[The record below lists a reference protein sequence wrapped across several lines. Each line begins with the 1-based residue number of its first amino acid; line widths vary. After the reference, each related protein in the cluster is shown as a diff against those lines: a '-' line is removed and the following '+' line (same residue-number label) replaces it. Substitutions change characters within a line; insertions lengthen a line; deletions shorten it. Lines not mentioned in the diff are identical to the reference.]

1 MTGVQWAGRAFQ
13 RLWDIR
19 LELIVTAMLAV
30 LTLLQSLPPLSFL
43 YSVARHDVRSVSD
56 MGGWIRGG
64 DALLSG
70 DLANAYADANNQ
82 VGPLV
87 LAYSSLISGA
97 LGDSVVAWSALFLIV
112 VWSYLLTV
120 ALLAR
125 PRGAAGSQRWLG
137 LAAAAVLVVLG
148 YAAEFYAYG
157 RWWYLP
163 TLLLVLYGAVMAH
176 RGRPLLSGSALGLA
190 VWFEP
195 SAALA
200 VAVAALAPRWATAL
214 KTVAVAALVAVLAYL
229 PFVPTDGFALG
240 RGSWGVKHGT
250 WVSIVQWVAPGFDPY
265 PTWSDRVVQA
275 LVAIAIAAGV
285 IWLLRRA
292 VPMPALAIIATAVPG
307 LARLTTETFWWR
319 YHWIVPF
326 VFLLAGAIR
335 LLYLKHPAV
344 IPVALSL
351 WLGVVMVA
359 LWAPVA
365 AATALL
371 LLASTA
377 APTWSRLASGRW
389 RTLDG

>member
-1 MTGVQWAGRAFQ
+1 MTGVQWARRAAH
-13 RLWDIR
+13 RVWDIR

-30 LTLLQSLPPLSFL
+30 LTKLQSVPPLAYA

-64 DALLSG
+64 DALLGG
-70 DLANAYADANNQ
+70 DLGSAYADANTQ
-82 VGPLV
+82 VGPMV
-87 LAYSSLISGA
+87 LAYASLAARA
-97 LGDSVVAWSALFLIV
+97 LGDSVVAWSVLYLVV
-112 VWSYLLTV
+112 VWSFLLTV

-125 PRGAAGSQRWLG
+125 PRGAARSQRWVG

-148 YAAEFYAYG
+148 YAAEFYAFG

-163 TLLLVLYGAVMAH
+163 TLLLVLCGATMA
-176 RGRPLLSGSALGLA
+176 RQGRPLLSGSALGLA

-200 VAVAALAPRWATAL
+200 VAVVVLAPRWATAL
-214 KTVAVAALVAVLAYL
+214 KAVAVAVAVAVLAYL

-240 RGSWGVKHGT
+240 RGNWGVKHGT
-250 WVSIVQWVAPGFDPY
+250 WASIVQWVAPDFDPH

-275 LVAIAIAAGV
+275 VVAVALAAGV
-285 IWLLRRA
+285 IWLLRRT
-292 VPMPALAIIATAVPG
+292 VPMPTLAILATAVPG

-326 VFLLAGAIR
+326 AFLMAGAIR
-335 LLYLKHPAV
+335 LLYLRHPAV
-344 IPVALSL
+344 IPVALAL
-351 WLGVVMVA
+351 WLGPMIVA
-359 LWAPVA
+359 LSAPVA
-365 AATALL
+365 AAIALV

-377 APTWSRLASGRW
+377 APIWSRVAIGHRD
-389 RTLDG
+389 TG